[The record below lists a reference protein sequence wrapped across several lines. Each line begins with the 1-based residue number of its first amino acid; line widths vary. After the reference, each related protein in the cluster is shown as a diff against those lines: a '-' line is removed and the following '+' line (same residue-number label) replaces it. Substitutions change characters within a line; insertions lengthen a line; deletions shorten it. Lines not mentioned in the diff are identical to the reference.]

1 MPGRRGT
8 GPSSTANSARPHPSH
23 LGGPAR
29 QALCCRLVRPAEGLD
44 DYLRDPIGRYLTGE
58 NFLHWYASPELCGFV
73 LWGRPGEVQ
82 IHKLTQVLDVE
93 LAPAAPHLSLVD
105 ARRVEAPD
113 ANGLAVLVTYM
124 VPRIGGFSQTVKRQA
139 LLRPEGITGA
149 VVGGFYSLV
158 PSGYPTRAFADPFE
172 ALAWLGRPESE
183 AHALMNELNDLVMRS
198 MGQSPLLGELH
209 RVLRH
214 QLMDANLTDVA
225 RQLGMSERTLQRRLR
240 EAGTSFQSE
249 LNTVQVRTAQSLLL
263 ESDAKL
269 TAVAVEV
276 GCASL
281 QHFSSL
287 FRKMTGESPSAWR
300 ARHRKTGA

>member
-1 MPGRRGT
+1 MLP
-8 GPSSTANSARPHPSH
+8 P
-23 LGGPAR
+23 
-29 QALCCRLVRPAEGLD
+29 VRSAEGLD

-58 NFLHWYASPELCGFV
+58 NFVHWYASPEVCGFI
-73 LWGRPGEVQ
+73 LWGRPGEAQ
-82 IHKLTQVLDVE
+82 IQRLTQVLDVE
-93 LAPAAPHLSLVD
+93 LAPAAPHVSLVD

-113 ANGLAVLVTYM
+113 ANGLAVLVKYM

-139 LLRPEGITGA
+139 LLRPEGMTGA

-158 PSGYPTRAFADPFE
+158 SSGYPTRAFADPLE
-172 ALAWLGRPESE
+172 ALSWLGRPEDE
-183 AHALMNELNDLVMRS
+183 AQVLMNALNDLVTRV

-209 RVLRH
+209 RVLRNR
-214 QLMDANLTDVA
+214 LVDASLADVA
-225 RQLGMSERTLQRRLR
+225 RELGMSERTLQRRLR

-300 ARHRKTGA
+300 ARHRKAL

>member
-1 MPGRRGT
+1 MLR
-8 GPSSTANSARPHPSH
+8 A
-23 LGGPAR
+23 
-29 QALCCRLVRPAEGLD
+29 VRPAEGLD
-44 DYLRDPIGRYLTGE
+44 DYFRDPIGRYLTGE
-58 NFLHWYASPELCGFV
+58 NFLHWYASRELCGFI
-73 LWGRPGEVQ
+73 LWGIPGETQ
-82 IHKLTQVLDVE
+82 IQRLTQVLDVE

-113 ANGLAVLVTYM
+113 PHGLSVLVKYM
-124 VPRIGGFSQTVKRQA
+124 APRISGFSQTVKRQA
-139 LLRPEGITGA
+139 LVRPEGLTGA

-158 PSGYPTRAFADPFE
+158 SSGYPTRAFADPGE
-172 ALAWLGRPESE
+172 ALAWLNHPDEE
-183 AHALMNELNDLVMRS
+183 ARALVNELNDLVMRQQ
-198 MGQSPLLGELH
+198 GQTPLLGELH

-214 QLMDANLTDVA
+214 RLVDASLTDVS

-249 LNTVQVRTAQSLLL
+249 LNTVQVRTAQTLLL

-269 TAVAVEV
+269 TSVAVEV

-281 QHFSSL
+281 QHFSGL

-300 ARHRKTGA
+300 ARHRHKTL

>member
-1 MPGRRGT
+1 MQ
-8 GPSSTANSARPHPSH
+8 S
-23 LGGPAR
+23 
-29 QALCCRLVRPAEGLD
+29 AEGLD

-58 NFLHWYASPELCGFV
+58 SFLHWYASPEVCGFTV
-73 LWGRPGEVQ
+73 WGRPGEAQ
-82 IHKLTQVLDVE
+82 IQRLTQVLDVE
-93 LAPAAPHLSLVD
+93 LAPSAPHVSLVD

-113 ANGLAVLVTYM
+113 ANGLAVLVKYM
-124 VPRIGGFSQTVKRQA
+124 MPRISGFSQTVKRQA
-139 LLRPEGITGA
+139 LVRPEGMAGA

-158 PSGYPTRAFADPFE
+158 SSSYPTRAFADPLE
-172 ALAWLGRPESE
+172 ALSWLGRPESE
-183 AHALMNELNDLVMRS
+183 SRSLMNELNDLVTQL
-198 MGQSPLLGELH
+198 MGQSPLLSELH
-209 RVLRH
+209 RVLRTR
-214 QLMDANLTDVA
+214 LVDASLADVA
-225 RQLGMSERTLQRRLR
+225 RELGMSERTLQRRLR

-249 LNTVQVRTAQSLLL
+249 LNTVQVRTAQALLL

-300 ARHRKTGA
+300 ARHRKTP